1 MRQVYYSTKQVFILH
16 NRTLFLFDWYLG
28 TPVQRVQHS
37 SKPRP
42 VPTTPDSKTT
52 TNLQR
57 HLPALEEG
65 DGLNVPVGD
74 PVDEVE
80 GQEDWRG
87 QPHRPRVDIVA
98 QCLLVGAHTA
108 VPLNIDY
115 ILHTT

>member
-1 MRQVYYSTKQVFILH
+1 M
-16 NRTLFLFDWYLG
+16 
-28 TPVQRVQHS
+28 
-37 SKPRP
+37 
-42 VPTTPDSKTT
+42 
-52 TNLQR
+52 
-57 HLPALEEG
+57 
-65 DGLNVPVGD
+65 PVGD

-80 GQEDWRG
+80 GQEDGRG